1 MLSEQEPE
9 ERLER
14 PPEIDDGA
22 LLRIQQVRPVEKTAS
37 PIIDHNLELIAT
49 AKSLRPWYVG
59 TVKRTPHELMSG
71 LLDPNGNNACEMLTA
86 FVETVKRFKPGAFPS
101 HCDAVRKLEFTTI
114 QLIRTLMTLV
124 DSPVLVN
131 ALKRVGALISTLS
144 DPVNYLLSDHDFN
157 QRLDARLAQ
166 MLESFAE
173 TSDAFHARE
182 RERDLEIA
190 FSKLPPDPASK
201 EDVKRIVARAQGE
214 IKSAVKRAAEGSDG
228 GCHHRRKDRDA
239 LVQKVIAYLAQSG
252 VTFSIHNACKK
263 VCTKSHKADFNWL
276 YDWCHDHERKIR
288 DAVDALRAGK

>member
-49 AKSLRPWYVG
+49 AKSLRPWYAG
-59 TVKRTPHELMSG
+59 TVKRTPHELMST

-86 FVETVKRFKPGAFPS
+86 FV
-101 HCDAVRKLEFTTI
+101 
-114 QLIRTLMTLV
+114 
-124 DSPVLVN
+124 
-131 ALKRVGALISTLS
+131 
-144 DPVNYLLSDHDFN
+144 
-157 QRLDARLAQ
+157 
-166 MLESFAE
+166 E

-190 FSKLPPDPASK
+190 FSKMPPDPASK

-214 IKSAVKRAAEGSDG
+214 IKSAVKRAAEGADG
-228 GCHHRRKDRDA
+228 GCHHRKKDRDA

-276 YDWCHDHERKIR
+276 YD
-288 DAVDALRAGK
+288 

>member
-37 PIIDHNLELIAT
+37 PIIDHN
-49 AKSLRPWYVG
+49 
-59 TVKRTPHELMSG
+59 
-71 LLDPNGNNACEMLTA
+71 
-86 FVETVKRFKPGAFPS
+86 
-101 HCDAVRKLEFTTI
+101 
-114 QLIRTLMTLV
+114 
-124 DSPVLVN
+124 
-131 ALKRVGALISTLS
+131 
-144 DPVNYLLSDHDFN
+144 
-157 QRLDARLAQ
+157 QRL
-166 MLESFAE
+166 
-173 TSDAFHARE
+173 
-182 RERDLEIA
+182 
-190 FSKLPPDPASK
+190 
-201 EDVKRIVARAQGE
+201 
-214 IKSAVKRAAEGSDG
+214 
-228 GCHHRRKDRDA
+228 DA